1 MAESAPKWSPPAFP
15 VSSEA
20 LRQMGDA
27 VPAGLS
33 KATTNDIVERIAN
46 AAAGMSLR
54 DYFAAK
60 ALEGLMANPRRYDYI
75 AAKVMS
81 GELSQEE
88 ASDKNARKVY
98 MIADSM
104 LKARQS

>member
-27 VPAGLS
+27 VPVGLS
-33 KATTNDIVERIAN
+33 EATTNDIVERIAN

-60 ALEGLMANPRRYDYI
+60 AMQGLCANPGAAFQANGLSGWGLVNTGLDEVAALSYD
-75 AAKVMS
+75 M
-81 GELSQEE
+81 
-88 ASDKNARKVY
+88 
-98 MIADSM
+98 ADAM